1 MALTKYTASSPP
13 VVNQRLWMS
22 GEFRRIDV
30 SIGTIILLLEALN
43 SVPIE
48 IGAPNSGGAGFRML
62 RIPN

>member
-1 MALTKYTASSPP
+1 
-13 VVNQRLWMS
+13 MS